1 MEKKLHKG
9 EHFAQLMKNKKL
21 QLDKIARVL
30 NHSHQTCK
38 TPLRKYIEFRRTSFH
53 CSGVESSD
61 QEEMSLQA
69 LVWLM
74 PFLLNMENFASR
86 VCIIPS

>member
-1 MEKKLHKG
+1 MGKKLYKA
-9 EHFAQLMKNKKL
+9 EHSAQLLKNKKL
-21 QLDKIARVL
+21 ELDEIACLL
-30 NHSHQTCK
+30 NHSQQTCK
-38 TPLRKYIEFRRTSFH
+38 TPLRKYIEFTRTSFH

-61 QEEMSLQA
+61 QEEMLLQA